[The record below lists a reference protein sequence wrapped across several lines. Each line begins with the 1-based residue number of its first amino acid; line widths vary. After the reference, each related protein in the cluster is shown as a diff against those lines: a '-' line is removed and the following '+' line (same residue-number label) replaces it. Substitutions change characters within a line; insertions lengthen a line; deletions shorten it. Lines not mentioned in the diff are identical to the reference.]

1 MLRVLQLIPTLDRS
15 GAEKQMVLL
24 AQGLPRDRFRVE
36 VAALTRLGPLE
47 ADLVAAGIPV
57 TAIGKRHKVDPLAL
71 GRLTRF
77 MRANRFDV
85 VQTWIYAADTY
96 GRVAAHR
103 AGVPVVV
110 TAEMAVDLWKGRSE
124 RAVDRFLARWTDRVV
139 GNSQAVSDFYRDRV
153 GIPAAKLAVIP
164 SGIANDEAPPG
175 VDPVAV
181 RRELGLPPACP
192 LALFVGRLA
201 EQKGVADLLGA
212 LDLLQHVRP
221 DLRTLIVGDGPLR
234 ARLEATARAYRL
246 VESRRALFLGHRND
260 VPRLLAACDLLVLP
274 SLYEG
279 MPNVVLE
286 AMRFR
291 KPVVATAAPG
301 TTEVVVNNATGL
313 LVPLKSPP
321 ALARALR
328 QVVADPALAVRL
340 GEAGR
345 ARVEAEFGVDRM
357 IARFADLY
365 ESLAAAKRGSTL
377 G

>member
-1 MLRVLQLIPTLDRS
+1 MLNVLQLIPTLDRS

-24 AQGLPRDRFRVE
+24 AEGLPRDRFRVE

-47 ADLVAAGIPV
+47 ADLIHAGIPV

-71 GRLTRF
+71 ERLTRF
-77 MRANRFDV
+77 LRRKRFDV

-124 RAVDRFLARWTDRVV
+124 RAVDRFLARWTDRIV
-139 GNSQAVSDFYRDRV
+139 GNSQAVSDFYRDTV

-164 SGIANDEAPPG
+164 SGIADDEPPPE
-175 VDPVAV
+175 VDPAAV
-181 RRELGLPPACP
+181 RRELGLPADCP

-201 EQKGVADLLGA
+201 EQKGVADLLSA
-212 LDLLQHVRP
+212 LDLLRHVRP

-234 ARLEATARAYRL
+234 ERLEATARAYEL
-246 VESRRALFLGHRND
+246 VEPRRAYFLGHRND
-260 VPRLLAACDLLVLP
+260 VPRLLASCDLLVLP

-301 TTEVVVNNATGL
+301 TTEVVVDNATGL
-313 LVPLKSPP
+313 LVPLRKPP
-321 ALARALR
+321 ALARAIR
-328 QVVADPALAVRL
+328 QIVDDPALADRL
-340 GEAGR
+340 GAAGR
-345 ARVEAEFGVDRM
+345 SRVETEFGVDRM

-365 ESLAAAKRGSTL
+365 ESLARAKGFHP
-377 G
+377 